1 MKIFGPRVSR
11 AALACAFFSAM
22 GAVGGQPAWAQPL
35 PNPQIPLNDFCVI
48 KPTNSCTTGVIGTR
62 TITSNAPST
71 VTPILGGVDVRTNVN
86 VDFDGQLQLDAL
98 EITGTGVTLSQ
109 IFYDAQDAIDV
120 RASANY
126 DAQVHYQSRSGVIT
140 YMPDTNFSF
149 NSLNVTKLGIALDD
163 MEYYDPAGND
173 EGFLSLHSIDP
184 TAIVNNSTAVTGR
197 FAQTENTIRYG
208 TISGTATLVANPGIT
223 ELNDYYQYTSPY
235 ALKVDVTSTVT
246 TQLDETGLT
255 TPKIAVTDGIAMNGS
270 KITGLA
276 AGTKAA
282 DAVNLAQLNAEARE
296 RRIADS
302 ALASDITAETL
313 RRARADAALSHD
325 ITIETLQRTRA
336 DAALSRDITTETL
349 QRTRAD
355 AALSH
360 DIAIETLQRTRADT
374 TLARNITTETSQRM
388 RADAALQQRI
398 LRETE
403 ARRELAADLQ
413 SESNARAAADL
424 ALGNRITGLGTRVDA
439 LTTRVDTIEKRVDR
453 LDRKLASS
461 TAVAVAMSGNT
472 FLPNTTFNL
481 TANVATYDGAQA
493 GAFQMGAMVSDN
505 VAVNA
510 GVASAF
516 NKGGKTA
523 GRVGFTVGW

>member
-1 MKIFGPRVSR
+1 
-11 AALACAFFSAM
+11 M
-22 GAVGGQPAWAQPL
+22 GAVGGQPAWAQSL
-35 PNPQIPLNDFCVI
+35 PDPQIPLNDFCVI
-48 KPTNSCTTGVIGTR
+48 KPTNSCTTSVIGTR
-62 TITSNAPST
+62 TVTANAPAT

-149 NSLNVTKLGIALDD
+149 NSLNVTNLGIVLDD
-163 MEYYDPAGND
+163 MEYYDSAGND

-184 TAIVNNSTAVTGR
+184 TAIVNNSTAVSGR

-208 TISGTATLVANPGIT
+208 TISGTATLVGNPGIT
-223 ELNDYYQYTSPY
+223 EFDDYYQYTSPY

-276 AGTKAA
+276 AGTRAG
-282 DAVNLAQLNAEARE
+282 DAVNVAQLSAEEQE
-296 RRIADS
+296 RRLADF
-302 ALASDITAETL
+302 
-313 RRARADAALSHD
+313 
-325 ITIETLQRTRA
+325 
-336 DAALSRDITTETL
+336 ALSRDIATETF
-349 QRTRAD
+349 QRT
-355 AALSH
+355 
-360 DIAIETLQRTRADT
+360 
-374 TLARNITTETSQRM
+374 

-403 ARRELAADLQ
+403 ARQELAADLQ

-424 ALGNRITGLGTRVDA
+424 ALSNRITGLGNRVDA

-453 LDRKLASS
+453 IDRKLASS

-472 FLPNTTFNL
+472 FLPNTSFNL

-493 GAFQMGAMVSDN
+493 GAFQVGAMVSDH

-516 NKGGKTA
+516 NKGGKPA